1 MSRRMGGAEVRL
13 DINRDGDIDRTI
25 STRWHASPYCSDW
38 LSGNI
43 KEDTPVRVWV
53 VKVSN
58 SADYHPVYKDGTALS
73 TPV

>member
-1 MSRRMGGAEVRL
+1 
-13 DINRDGDIDRTI
+13 
-25 STRWHASPYCSDW
+25 